1 MPKIKYFN
9 NNTCYYIEIS
19 DKKRAFSNNKMGYI
33 EEMTMYPVS
42 LLKNMCYHDFIIACE
57 SR

>member
-1 MPKIKYFN
+1 MYERMLNKQ
-9 NNTCYYIEIS
+9 EIPT
-19 DKKRAFSNNKMGYI
+19 I